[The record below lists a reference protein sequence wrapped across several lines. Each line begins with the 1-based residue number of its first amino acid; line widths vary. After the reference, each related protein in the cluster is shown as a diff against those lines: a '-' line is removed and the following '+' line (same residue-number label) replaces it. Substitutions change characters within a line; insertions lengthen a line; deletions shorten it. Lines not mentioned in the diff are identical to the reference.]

1 LCFFLGHFEIK
12 IPVDIAINIAI
23 AYVCGYERDARTNVR
38 MRRENYAVIEIEI
51 AIEIAIEID
60 IFYLFN
66 EKCDL

>member
-1 LCFFLGHFEIK
+1 
-12 IPVDIAINIAI
+12 
-23 AYVCGYERDARTNVR
+23 
-38 MRRENYAVIEIEI
+38 MRRENYAVIEIEIEIEI